1 MKRQHIKLKNTP
13 QVKKYNQALRRASKN
28 KMNKRKKTGI
38 DWSKKDMYEGI
49 GRPDLKPR
57 ENKMK
62 KLKKDLRED
71 ITHLVRRAVERSLLV
86 GKEPAIANYS
96 KNLIDLFNQAL
107 KQQRKEILAAGYDE
121 QSKTYSP
128 DAIFDYLKKMIKTK
142 KELREEFDK
151 KWKTVRY
158 SEKKS
163 EYLFLGKFQT
173 RNEIGNAL
181 WSWIEKAL
189 QEARE
194 EGWQTGHKQTKED
207 YQAKEEEV
215 IERMIKLSDEIESGK
230 ETTFEEWKGFKHFRN
245 AMRDTL
251 DSLKKGETK

>member
-28 KMNKRKKTGI
+28 KMNKRKNTGI

-49 GRPDLKPR
+49 GRLDLKPR

-62 KLKKDLRED
+62 KLKED
-71 ITHLVRRAVERSLLV
+71 
-86 GKEPAIANYS
+86 
-96 KNLIDLFNQAL
+96 
-107 KQQRKEILAAGYDE
+107 
-121 QSKTYSP
+121 
-128 DAIFDYLKKMIKTK
+128 
-142 KELREEFDK
+142 LREEFDK

-194 EGWQTGHKQTKED
+194 EGWQIGHKQTKED
-207 YQAKEEEV
+207 YQAKEEKV
-215 IERMIKLSDEIESGK
+215 VGRIEKELIPMLEQYFINAVDYGVDQAQGKKGWYAVEYSKVERFIKKIIKKIRSIKL
-230 ETTFEEWKGFKHFRN
+230 
-245 AMRDTL
+245 
-251 DSLKKGETK
+251 

>member
-62 KLKKDLRED
+62 KLKED
-71 ITHLVRRAVERSLLV
+71 
-86 GKEPAIANYS
+86 
-96 KNLIDLFNQAL
+96 
-107 KQQRKEILAAGYDE
+107 
-121 QSKTYSP
+121 
-128 DAIFDYLKKMIKTK
+128 
-142 KELREEFDK
+142 LREEFDK

-215 IERMIKLSDEIESGK
+215 RQKTLKEIYCMVIKNGSANRGWMLSKLTELYSKISGVNIPK
-230 ETTFEEWKGFKHFRN
+230 
-245 AMRDTL
+245 
-251 DSLKKGETK
+251 TK

>member
-13 QVKKYNQALRRASKN
+13 QVKKYNQALRRASKI

-62 KLKKDLRED
+62 KLKK
-71 ITHLVRRAVERSLLV
+71 
-86 GKEPAIANYS
+86 N
-96 KNLIDLFNQAL
+96 
-107 KQQRKEILAAGYDE
+107 
-121 QSKTYSP
+121 
-128 DAIFDYLKKMIKTK
+128 
-142 KELREEFDK
+142 LREEFDK

-189 QEARE
+189 Q
-194 EGWQTGHKQTKED
+194 
-207 YQAKEEEV
+207 AKEEEV
-215 IERMIKLSDEIESGK
+215 VGEIEK
-230 ETTFEEWKGFKHFRN
+230 LKQQDEDNPFQTCFECESTMSIYGECPHCGSPIRYADN
-245 AMRDTL
+245 DYNQAIDDIL
-251 DSLKKGETK
+251 SSLKKGETK

>member
-62 KLKKDLRED
+62 KLKKD
-71 ITHLVRRAVERSLLV
+71 
-86 GKEPAIANYS
+86 
-96 KNLIDLFNQAL
+96 
-107 KQQRKEILAAGYDE
+107 
-121 QSKTYSP
+121 
-128 DAIFDYLKKMIKTK
+128 
-142 KELREEFDK
+142 LREEFDK

-215 IERMIKLSDEIESGK
+215 RQKTLKEIYCMVIKNGSANRGWMLSKLTELYSKISGVNIPK
-230 ETTFEEWKGFKHFRN
+230 T
-245 AMRDTL
+245 
-251 DSLKKGETK
+251 S